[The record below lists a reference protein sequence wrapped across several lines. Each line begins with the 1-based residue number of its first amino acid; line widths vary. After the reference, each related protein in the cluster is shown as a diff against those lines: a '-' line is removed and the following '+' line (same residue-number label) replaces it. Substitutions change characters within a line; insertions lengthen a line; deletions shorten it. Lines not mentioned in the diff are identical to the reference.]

1 MSRVCASPFYTCEI
15 QKRRRDQVCF
25 LRSSKQI
32 DVAHQLRTQI
42 DNRTRE
48 YLKSIPLSP
57 STCEKNSEYEL
68 DVASFFVSNN
78 LKGNQERHM
87 RVWSLRAS
95 STVPKWQKKAETS
108 DVSSRPVSK
117 RKLTETDICP
127 ESLRRLCILPKEWW
141 DEAHVSSPSS
151 SPVTCDRLQGNIT
164 CQQSA
169 PLSPHY
175 PIKKERWS
183 FRCFVYLQWPVKTSG
198 NPWNVWTL
206 RLSPFHAPKTL

>member
-87 RVWSLRAS
+87 RV
-95 STVPKWQKKAETS
+95 
-108 DVSSRPVSK
+108 
-117 RKLTETDICP
+117 
-127 ESLRRLCILPKEWW
+127 
-141 DEAHVSSPSS
+141 
-151 SPVTCDRLQGNIT
+151 
-164 CQQSA
+164 
-169 PLSPHY
+169 
-175 PIKKERWS
+175 
-183 FRCFVYLQWPVKTSG
+183 
-198 NPWNVWTL
+198 
-206 RLSPFHAPKTL
+206 